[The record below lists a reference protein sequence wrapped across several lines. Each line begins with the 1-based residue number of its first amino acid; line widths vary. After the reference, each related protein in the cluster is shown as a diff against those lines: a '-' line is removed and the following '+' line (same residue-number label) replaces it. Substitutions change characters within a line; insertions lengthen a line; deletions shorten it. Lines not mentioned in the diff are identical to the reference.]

1 MSTKRSV
8 SSKTRNNWLID
19 TAVFLGALLAMLTG
33 VYFLYLPSGGSAGGA
48 NPWVGTVILFARET
62 WETLHTWGGL
72 LMIGAVVVHLA
83 IHWRWISM
91 MTRRLFQKACGQACR
106 FSRGAIVNLV
116 VDGLIALSFV
126 ITAVSGL
133 YFYFL
138 PEGGYQGGRNP
149 AWDPGFLFSR
159 PVWDL
164 LHTWAGITLT
174 VMAVVHIAIHWGWIV
189 KVTRKV
195 FAARQLSPATS

>member
-83 IHWRWISM
+83 IHWRWIII
-91 MTRRLFQKACGQACR
+91 MTRRLFQKACIQA
-106 FSRGAIVNLV
+106 
-116 VDGLIALSFV
+116 
-126 ITAVSGL
+126 
-133 YFYFL
+133 
-138 PEGGYQGGRNP
+138 
-149 AWDPGFLFSR
+149 
-159 PVWDL
+159 
-164 LHTWAGITLT
+164 
-174 VMAVVHIAIHWGWIV
+174 
-189 KVTRKV
+189 
-195 FAARQLSPATS
+195 